1 MQYIQRNRMA
11 FAICFAIAS
20 ITVYLNAFSQVMI
33 GLWMFSFTMFCLF
46 LVAFFCQGLGSN
58 LLPIK
63 LFINKATANG
73 LTEHEATLRGIHVS
87 IGLMVLIPLAWKFA
101 HN

>member
-1 MQYIQRNRMA
+1 MV

-20 ITVYLNAFSQVMI
+20 ITVYLNAFSQAMI
-33 GLWMFSFTMFCLF
+33 GVWMFSLTMFCQF
-46 LVAFFCQGLGSN
+46 LVAFFCQGFGSN

-73 LTEHEATLRGIHVS
+73 LTKREAILRGTHVS
-87 IGLMVLIPLAWKFA
+87 IGLLVLIPLAWKFA
-101 HN
+101 HS